1 MNKADLWLPT
11 DWNGVEGKGGTGEQE
26 RGITEEHKEFVW
38 VMEMI
43 IILIVVMMGI
53 CMNQNLSNCIL

>member
-1 MNKADLWLPT
+1 MNKADLWLPR

-38 VMEMI
+38 VMEMV

-53 CMNQNLSNCIL
+53 CMN